1 MKPAMA
7 RPGFCTRG
15 QSTGRSSPLCPTTSS
30 RPSEARAGER
40 RSPTRSRGFVSAG
53 SLIVSPRLLGNDE
66 AERPVL
72 APGEE
77 AQGVVGGRIAED
89 KAPPPRG
96 GKRGEGV
103 LLEHRARRLGFAP
116 GSGVTRHLG
125 RRLRRPGFGV
135 PDR

>member
-30 RPSEARAGER
+30 RPSEARAGAR
-40 RSPTRSRGFVSAG
+40 RSPARTKGLVSAG
-53 SLIVSPRLLGNDE
+53 SLMVSPRLLGDDE

-72 APGEE
+72 APVQE

-89 KAPPPRG
+89 EDLPPRG
-96 GKRGEGV
+96 GERGEGV
-103 LLEHRARRLGFAP
+103 LLDHRAWRLGFAP

-125 RRLRRPGFGV
+125 
-135 PDR
+135 